1 MAAMVPVVLALV
13 AAAPVRI
20 GYVVELPAEATRN
33 DIDATMSAI
42 VDARHGVELLTRT
55 VFDASEA
62 RTCGA
67 DVECLARE
75 LRYDEVDLVAIVVG
89 APVGDGVRIVSRL
102 LDTRRAEIVARD
114 ARTGRPPLDDAFRA
128 SIEQLLDVH
137 RIPRLGRLTIAPA
150 LADAR
155 VLVED
160 DANAS
165 VAVGFGP
172 HVLPPGRYRVR
183 ATREDHEPFTSDV
196 DVTGGDEARVD
207 LRFAPVEPGW
217 YASPWFWVV
226 TAGVV
231 VGGALVGV
239 AVASS
244 GGDRCVCIGRDPM
257 QCPPPC

>member
-1 MAAMVPVVLALV
+1 MVPVVLALV

-20 GYVVELPAEATRN
+20 GYVVELPGETTRR
-33 DIDATMSAI
+33 DVDAAMSAI
-42 VDARHGVELLTRT
+42 VDGRSGVELLTRT

-75 LRYDEVDLVAIVVG
+75 LGYDEVDLVAIVVG
-89 APVGDGVRIVSRL
+89 APVADGVRIVSRL
-102 LDTRRAEIVARD
+102 LDTRRAEVVARD
-114 ARTGRPPLDDAFRA
+114 ARTSRPPLDDAFRA
-128 SIEQLLDVH
+128 SVEQLLDVH
-137 RIPRLGRLTIAPA
+137 QIPRLGRLTIAPA
-150 LADAR
+150 VADAE

-160 DANAS
+160 DASAS

-183 ATREDHEPFTSDV
+183 ATRADHEPFTSDV
-196 DVTGGDEARVD
+196 EVSGGDEARVD
-207 LRFAPVEPGW
+207 LAFAPVQPGW
-217 YASPWFWVV
+217 YTSPWFWVV

-231 VGGALVGV
+231 VGGALIGV
-239 AVASS
+239 AVATS
-244 GGDRCVCIGRDPM
+244 GGERCVCIGRDPM